1 MMSRPN
7 FEVDIVKSNG
17 RTLSFTCSYLHP
29 EEQQGGEEQG
39 PGQTLFTTGLYQIN
53 PSKTIFPVL
62 AIYAYTPYIPFL
74 FLFLALLCLAHP
86 SNFKISFLEE
96 NHNFLNTYL
105 DMEKYC
111 T

>member
-39 PGQTLFTTGLYQIN
+39 PGQTLFTARLYKIN
-53 PSKTIFPVL
+53 PFKNDIPRSRDICIYSVHTFSVFIFGSFVFGS
-62 AIYAYTPYIPFL
+62 PF
-74 FLFLALLCLAHP
+74 
-86 SNFKISFLEE
+86 
-96 NHNFLNTYL
+96 
-105 DMEKYC
+105 
-111 T
+111 